1 MPSSTSSMA
10 PQTAAERSD
19 TLALLFQGIFTGI
32 VRIQS
37 GKQSLSDL
45 ETFRRRMKAALQEVE
60 RDAISAGYSNDDIRD
75 AQFAVVA
82 LLDEAILSSREPSR
96 EEWRPKPLNHELFGE
111 AVAGEV
117 FFDRLHTLGR
127 RHDSTGLADL
137 LEVYLLCILLGFEG
151 RLSGPLRGEAMVM
164 ADRLRRR
171 IETIRGADYKLSP
184 PLELAAVPSALPPQ
198 VTARKTN
205 WALMILGV
213 IGGVIALFLLYKLGL
228 GWSVGSV
235 EQLVLPR

>member
-1 MPSSTSSMA
+1 MPSGLAGNTSVA
-10 PQTAAERSD
+10 AAERSD
-19 TLALLFQGIFTGI
+19 TLALLFQGIFTGV

-60 RDAISAGYSNDDIRD
+60 RDAITAGYSTEDIRD

-96 EEWRPKPLNHELFGE
+96 EQWRTKPLNTELFGE
-111 AVAGEV
+111 AIAGEV
-117 FFDRLHTLGR
+117 FFDRLQILSR
-127 RHDSTGLADL
+127 RQDSTGLADV

-151 RLSGPLRGEAMVM
+151 RLSGPMRGEAMVM

-184 PLELAAVPSALPPQ
+184 PMEFSPANAPPASVP
-198 VTARKTN
+198 KTKKSN
-205 WALMILGV
+205 WPKIVLGV
-213 IGGVIALFLLYKLGL
+213 AAGLVALFLIYKITL
-228 GWSVGSV
+228 GWGIERV
-235 EQLVLPR
+235 EQLGLLR